1 MTNES
6 IKNDFEKAMKNS
18 RQEFQEI
25 ANKNRIFTEIFDKFE
40 AFDFAA
46 FKLKI
51 AAEIKKNIKEWW
63 ANPEKGIIK
72 EYAIQVILF
81 EYDGTWWKDKEA
93 LAYGIWKWDKYNS
106 EEEDPELGYNYEFTS
121 ESEAMPGIS
130 LDYFNS
136 FSILDK
142 DEIVKDEYG
151 AENYWDLE
159 GYDELAAYVDAKGSL
174 AIHEVF
180 VDLQAENAFSTL
192 NLEDKCFVFF
202 GEHDMGETT
211 LFVINK

>member
-6 IKNDFEKAMKNS
+6 IKSYFLNEAKKS

-25 ANKNRIFTEIFDKFE
+25 ANKNRILTEIFDKFE
-40 AFDFAA
+40 AFDFTAY
-46 FKLKI
+46 KLKV

-63 ANPEKGIIK
+63 TNPEKGIIK
-72 EYAIQVILF
+72 EYPIQIILF

-121 ESEAMPGIS
+121 EFEAMPGIS
-130 LDYFNS
+130 LDYFNC
-136 FSILDK
+136 FGILDE
-142 DEIVKDEYG
+142 DEKVKNEYD
-151 AENYWDLE
+151 AENYWDLA
-159 GYDELAAYVDAKGSL
+159 GYDELSAYAEAKGSL
-174 AIHEVF
+174 VIHEVF
-180 VDLQAENAFSTL
+180 ADLYTENGFSDL
-192 NLEDKCFVFF
+192 NLEDKCFIFF

-211 LFVINK
+211 IFIIEK